1 MWLGDMQ
8 IRIKRKFKNFFKGL
22 KKEIG
27 KHRLVY
33 LFLGGILILS
43 FVVRVYNIGRLLG
56 FYFDQGRDA
65 LVIWDLWH
73 KGKLFLVGPTTG
85 LAGIFRGPYYYYL
98 IAPFYLIGRGNPL
111 FPLVFLIFTSVVA
124 IVFIYYLG
132 QKIQG
137 RATGIIAAILAGF
150 SFNIVIASRWLSNPT
165 PMLLFSMILVWAMLK
180 VNEGKKWGWPVIALV
195 SGLSLFSFGSAG
207 ELFYFPAILFF
218 LIWTV
223 LRQGYGGQSSL
234 NNKVVFISIA
244 LFVLTFLPLVLFDIK
259 HDGILRNNMFNTF
272 VGEKS
277 FTLPSGSLFES
288 RNKSYYDIFSTKLFH
303 SRGKRE
309 IAALWGLGLSFIL
322 FLPSLIKNKKTR
334 IILILLISPLAGL
347 YFYQGNYMVLY
358 DYYMTG
364 YYLIFILLVA
374 VVLGKI
380 WSHKLGMFIV
390 AYFVYLFI
398 LNNYDVLNYKLKD
411 KSDGPGSVALV
422 NQLESVDGV
431 LNSAKGEKFN
441 VDVYVPPVI
450 PYSYDYLFLWRATVR
465 CGDTLCGLTMKENVK
480 NLYTLYEKDSNNPD
494 RLQAWMNRQDGIGKV
509 LEEKSFGGIVVQ
521 KRERILYDK

>member
-1 MWLGDMQ
+1 M
-8 IRIKRKFKNFFKGL
+8 KRKFKNFFKGL

-27 KHRLVY
+27 EHRLVY
-33 LFLGGILILS
+33 LFLGVILILS
-43 FVVRVYNIGRLLG
+43 FIVRVYNINRLLG

-65 LVIWDLWH
+65 LIIWDLWH

-111 FPLVFLIFTSVVA
+111 FPSVFLIFTSVA
-124 IVFIYYLG
+124 AVFLVYCLG
-132 QKIQG
+132 AKIQG

-150 SFNIVIASRWLSNPT
+150 SFNIVMASRWFSNPT
-165 PMLLFSMILVWAMLK
+165 PMLLFSMVLVWAMLK
-180 VNEGKKWGWPVIALV
+180 VNEGKKWGWPVIAVV
-195 SGLSLFSFGSAG
+195 SGLSLFNFGSAG
-207 ELFYFPAILFF
+207 ELFYFPAILIF
-218 LIWTV
+218 LIWRWKNRPDRKNLV
-223 LRQGYGGQSSL
+223 LSL
-234 NNKVVFISIA
+234 IF
-244 LFVLTFLPLVLFDIK
+244 FTLTFLPLVLFDIK

-277 FTLPSGSLFES
+277 FTLPSVSLFES
-288 RNKSYYDIFSTKLFH
+288 RNKSYFDIFSTKLFH

-309 IAALWGLGLSFIL
+309 IAVLWGLGLSFIL
-322 FLPSLIKNKKTR
+322 FLPGLIKNKKTR
-334 IILILLISPLAGL
+334 IILILLISPLIGL
-347 YFYQGNYMVLY
+347 YFYQGNYKVLY

-380 WSHKLGMFIV
+380 WSYKLGMLIVSCFI
-390 AYFVYLFI
+390 YLFI
-398 LNNYDVLNYKLKD
+398 VNNFNVLNYKLKD
-411 KSDGPGSVALV
+411 KSDSPGSVALV
-422 NQLESVDGV
+422 NQLASVDWV

-465 CGDTLCGLTMKENVK
+465 CGDTLCEMKTNENVK
-480 NLYTLYEKDSNNPD
+480 NLYTLYEKDSNNPE
-494 RLQAWMNRQDGIGKV
+494 RLQAWMDRQDSIGKV
-509 LEEKSFGGIVVQ
+509 VKETSFGGIVVQ